1 MIHTRPFPYKPTDHE
16 CERASNSYL
25 MSLMAIIVGLP
36 IPIVNLLATFIFFMG
51 NRKGT
56 YFVRWHCSQAM
67 LSQLGLFFFNS
78 YGFWWT
84 ISILFGDKTIS
95 NEYVAYLITI
105 FIFNLA
111 EVIFTI
117 ILSINIRKG
126 IHMEMFF
133 FGDVTNLII
142 KPKYHAQ
149 DIR

>member
-1 MIHTRPFPYKPTDHE
+1 MIHTRSFPYKPTDHE

-84 ISILFGDKTIS
+84 FSILFGDTAIS

-105 FIFNLA
+105 FIFNFT

-117 ILSINIRKG
+117 ILSTNIRKG

-133 FGDVTNLII
+133 FGDLTNLIT
-142 KPKYHAQ
+142 KPKFHG
-149 DIR
+149 